1 MRDEDYEK
9 LIKEIKKKRLD
20 AKINKILALVE
31 SRKIETK
38 RWELFKEVC
47 ISTDIHIDPSW
58 ALEQILKTLP
68 NTI

>member
-31 SRKIETK
+31 SRKIENA
-38 RWELFKEVC
+38 RWEMLKEMC
-47 ISTDIHIDPSW
+47 ISTDIHIDTKW
-58 ALEQILKTLP
+58 AIENILKIT
-68 NTI
+68 